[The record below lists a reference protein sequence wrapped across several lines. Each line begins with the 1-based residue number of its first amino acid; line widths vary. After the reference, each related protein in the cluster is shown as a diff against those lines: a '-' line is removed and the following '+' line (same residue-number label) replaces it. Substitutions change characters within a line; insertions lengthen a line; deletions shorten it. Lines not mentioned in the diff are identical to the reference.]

1 MHAGRKD
8 CEKGRICDRFSLLAS
23 IVMAPRALV
32 SKIDSLVICAS
43 PKASCRSVSDFAWN
57 VAQVK
62 TVRRTLKS
70 NVIVVRNPYRRLI
83 SAYLNKYVE
92 HKKYREASL
101 KVCPAACLD
110 SFEEFVDEL
119 YVNRYRCVDKVHFKP
134 QMSRYRWRSFDMIFN
149 AEDLRPLA
157 AFVNGLYGTSVAMPF
172 RVAAN
177 RPKEARGQSAEGAE
191 AKLEDG
197 ADVPLWQYGVDRLRS
212 LLAEGVSPDYASFFN
227 DELRAKSSRIYRA
240 DLQFLDSALKRGLI
254 DAVNHAQLVMI

>member
-1 MHAGRKD
+1 
-8 CEKGRICDRFSLLAS
+8 
-23 IVMAPRALV
+23 MAPRALV

-57 VAQVK
+57 VAQIK
-62 TVRRTLKS
+62 TVRRTMKS
-70 NVIVVRNPYRRLI
+70 SVIVIRNPYRRLI

-101 KVCPAACLD
+101 KVCPEATLD
-110 SFEEFVDEL
+110 SFEAFVDEL
-119 YVNRYRCVDKVHFKP
+119 YVHRYRCVDKVHFKP
-134 QMSRYRWRSFDMIFN
+134 QLSRYRWRSFDMIFN

-157 AFVNGLYGTSVAMPF
+157 AFVNGLYGTSVDMPF

-177 RPKEARGQSAEGAE
+177 RSKEVRGRAVEGSE

-197 ADVPLWQYGVDRLRS
+197 DNLPLWQVGVDRLRA
-212 LLAEGVSPDYASFFN
+212 LLAEGGSPDYASFFN

-240 DLQFLDSALKRGLI
+240 DLRFLDSALKRGLI
-254 DAVNHAQLVMI
+254 DAVHHAQLVTI